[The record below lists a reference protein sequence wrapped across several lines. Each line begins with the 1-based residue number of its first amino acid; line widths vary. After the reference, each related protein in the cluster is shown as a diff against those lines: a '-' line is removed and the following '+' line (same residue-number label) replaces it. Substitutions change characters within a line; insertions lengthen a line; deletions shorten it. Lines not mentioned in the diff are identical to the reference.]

1 LHQDALAT
9 PRRDPLELLL
19 RIGGALGIA
28 AASISLLIFAVGCF
42 GFNKVF
48 TGLPLVPLCM
58 AVPGIVLSIIGGIRK
73 SPIDEDPHVMAAL
86 FCNLIGFVGA
96 LLEISIWL
104 NWAVFYQQGQQV
116 G

>member
-1 LHQDALAT
+1 MS
-9 PRRDPLELLL
+9 ELTAPVFGPQKSLL

-48 TGLPLVPLCM
+48 AGLPLVPLIM
-58 AVPGIVLSIIGGIRK
+58 SIPGMILSIIGGIWK
-73 SPIDEDPHVMAAL
+73 SPSDEDPQVMAAL
-86 FCNLIGFVGA
+86 FVNLIGFVGA
-96 LLEISIWL
+96 LLEMSIWL
-104 NWAVFYQQGQQV
+104 NWTVFYQQGQQV